1 MNKKLMIVLVAGLC
15 MIQISGCGNKNKPE
29 STEVNE
35 SAVETSTADSDKV
48 DSADIPELPPIEQEE
63 EEDTLE
69 FYEEADLA
77 CVLPNG
83 FSAYDGEEGVYV
95 YRTYPKDLSTISYVI
110 SEGDE
115 NITKMSKE
123 EYVDMIEADFL
134 DVYGDNVQIK
144 INSYERIKVDR
155 RDGLKVKLEYEFKG
169 VEYEQLIYIIY
180 NGDETHHLNFTQ
192 EKGAGWMDEF
202 EETGNTISFQARN

>member
-15 MIQISGCGNKNKPE
+15 MMQISGCGNKNKQE

-48 DSADIPELPPIEQEE
+48 DSADIPELPSIEQEI
-63 EEDTLE
+63 EDDTPE
-69 FYEEADLA
+69 FFEEADLA
-77 CVLPNG
+77 CALPNG
-83 FSAYDGEEGVYV
+83 FSAYEGEEGVYV

-115 NITKMSKE
+115 NITKMPKE
-123 EYVDMIEADFL
+123 EYVDMLEADFL
-134 DVYGDNVQIK
+134 DVYGDDVQIK
-144 INSYERIKVDR
+144 INTYERIKVDK

-202 EETGNTISFQARN
+202 EETGNTLSFQARN